1 METSWFGIPGATR
14 KVNKLADMYQ
24 KSLVSHVKGL
34 LGWAGWT
41 DTFDYNVGSRGFS
54 DNCTALGSVRGWN
67 RYLCYLCIIHFS
79 TLQQSQLCS
88 IKPQA
93 GLIIP
98 CV

>member
-41 DTFDYNVGSRGFS
+41 
-54 DNCTALGSVRGWN
+54 
-67 RYLCYLCIIHFS
+67 
-79 TLQQSQLCS
+79 
-88 IKPQA
+88 
-93 GLIIP
+93 
-98 CV
+98 